1 MGLSDSRVSAVI
13 AVTDMARAKDF
24 YENKLG
30 LVGGQDQPD
39 GGVRYPC
46 GDTELHVYPSQYAG
60 GSGATIA
67 GWTVDDIDAAVDE
80 LTAKGVAVRRPVEHP
95 TRRASPGRVTSRAR
109 GSRTPTGTSCP
120 SARDSPLTCPEPVEG
135 PALWT
140 YSGTQTRRAWGRTSA
155 TGCRS

>member
-80 LTAKGVAVRRPVEHP
+80 LTAKGVTFEQYDDPFHTDEK
-95 TRRASPGRVTSRAR
+95 GIAR
-109 GSRTPTGTSCP
+109 MGDYTGAWLKDPDGNILSI
-120 SARDSPLTCPEPVEG
+120 
-135 PALWT
+135 
-140 YSGTQTRRAWGRTSA
+140 GTG
-155 TGCRS
+155 

>member
-80 LTAKGVAVRRPVEHP
+80 LTAKGVTFEQYDDPFNTNEK
-95 TRRASPGRVTSRAR
+95 GIAR
-109 GSRTPTGTSCP
+109 MGDFTGAWFKDPDGNILSI
-120 SARDSPLTCPEPVEG
+120 
-135 PALWT
+135 
-140 YSGTQTRRAWGRTSA
+140 GTG
-155 TGCRS
+155 

>member
-60 GSGATIA
+60 GSGATTA

-80 LTAKGVAVRRPVEHP
+80 LTAKGVTFEQYDDPFNTDEK
-95 TRRASPGRVTSRAR
+95 GIAR
-109 GSRTPTGTSCP
+109 MGDFTGAWFKDPDGNILSI
-120 SARDSPLTCPEPVEG
+120 
-135 PALWT
+135 
-140 YSGTQTRRAWGRTSA
+140 GTG
-155 TGCRS
+155 

>member
-1 MGLSDSRVSAVI
+1 
-13 AVTDMARAKDF
+13 MARAKDL

-46 GDTELHVYPSQYAG
+46 GDTELHAYPSQYAG

-80 LTAKGVAVRRPVEHP
+80 LTVKGVTFEQYDDPFNTDEK
-95 TRRASPGRVTSRAR
+95 GIAR
-109 GSRTPTGTSCP
+109 MGDFTGAWFKDPDGNILSI
-120 SARDSPLTCPEPVEG
+120 
-135 PALWT
+135 
-140 YSGTQTRRAWGRTSA
+140 GTG
-155 TGCRS
+155 

>member
-80 LTAKGVAVRRPVEHP
+80 LTAKGVTFEHYDDP
-95 TRRASPGRVTSRAR
+95 FNTDEKGIAR
-109 GSRTPTGTSCP
+109 MGDFTGAWFKDPDGNILSI
-120 SARDSPLTCPEPVEG
+120 
-135 PALWT
+135 
-140 YSGTQTRRAWGRTSA
+140 GTG
-155 TGCRS
+155 

>member
-1 MGLSDSRVSAVI
+1 MGLSDLRVGAVV
-13 AVTDMARAKDF
+13 AVSDMERAKDF

-80 LTAKGVAVRRPVEHP
+80 LTAKGVTFEQYDDPLNTDEK
-95 TRRASPGRVTSRAR
+95 GIAR
-109 GSRTPTGTSCP
+109 MGDYTGAWFKDPDGNILSI
-120 SARDSPLTCPEPVEG
+120 
-135 PALWT
+135 
-140 YSGTQTRRAWGRTSA
+140 GTG
-155 TGCRS
+155 

>member
-67 GWTVDDIDAAVDE
+67 GWTVDDIDAAVEE
-80 LTAKGVAVRRPVEHP
+80 LTAKGVTFEQYDDPFNTDER
-95 TRRASPGRVTSRAR
+95 GIAR
-109 GSRTPTGTSCP
+109 MGDFTGAWFKDPDGNILSI
-120 SARDSPLTCPEPVEG
+120 
-135 PALWT
+135 
-140 YSGTQTRRAWGRTSA
+140 GTG
-155 TGCRS
+155 

>member
-67 GWTVDDIDAAVDE
+67 GWTVDDIDAGVDE
-80 LTAKGVAVRRPVEHP
+80 LTAKGVTFEQYDDPLNTDEK
-95 TRRASPGRVTSRAR
+95 GIAR
-109 GSRTPTGTSCP
+109 MGDFTGAWFKDPDGNILSI
-120 SARDSPLTCPEPVEG
+120 
-135 PALWT
+135 
-140 YSGTQTRRAWGRTSA
+140 GTG
-155 TGCRS
+155 

>member
-1 MGLSDSRVSAVI
+1 MGLSDSRVTAVI

-30 LVGGQDQPD
+30 LVGGRDQPD

-80 LTAKGVAVRRPVEHP
+80 LTAKGVTFEQYDDPLNTDEK
-95 TRRASPGRVTSRAR
+95 GIAR
-109 GSRTPTGTSCP
+109 MGDFTGAWFKDPDGNILSI
-120 SARDSPLTCPEPVEG
+120 
-135 PALWT
+135 
-140 YSGTQTRRAWGRTSA
+140 GTG
-155 TGCRS
+155 

>member
-39 GGVRYPC
+39 GGVRYRC

-80 LTAKGVAVRRPVEHP
+80 LTAKGVTFEQYDEPLNTDEK
-95 TRRASPGRVTSRAR
+95 GIAR
-109 GSRTPTGTSCP
+109 MGDFTGAWFKDPDGNILSI
-120 SARDSPLTCPEPVEG
+120 
-135 PALWT
+135 
-140 YSGTQTRRAWGRTSA
+140 GTG
-155 TGCRS
+155 

>member
-80 LTAKGVAVRRPVEHP
+80 LSAKGVTFEQYSEPLNTDEK
-95 TRRASPGRVTSRAR
+95 GIAR
-109 GSRTPTGTSCP
+109 MGDFTGAWFKDPDGNILSI
-120 SARDSPLTCPEPVEG
+120 
-135 PALWT
+135 
-140 YSGTQTRRAWGRTSA
+140 GTG
-155 TGCRS
+155 

>member
-46 GDTELHVYPSQYAG
+46 GGTELHVYPSQYAG

-80 LTAKGVAVRRPVEHP
+80 LTAKGVTFEQYDDPLNTDEK
-95 TRRASPGRVTSRAR
+95 GIAR
-109 GSRTPTGTSCP
+109 MGDFTGAWFKDPDGNILSI
-120 SARDSPLTCPEPVEG
+120 
-135 PALWT
+135 
-140 YSGTQTRRAWGRTSA
+140 GTG
-155 TGCRS
+155 

>member
-80 LTAKGVAVRRPVEHP
+80 LTAKGVTFEQYGEPLNTNEK
-95 TRRASPGRVTSRAR
+95 GIAR
-109 GSRTPTGTSCP
+109 MGDFTGAWFKDPDGNILSI
-120 SARDSPLTCPEPVEG
+120 
-135 PALWT
+135 
-140 YSGTQTRRAWGRTSA
+140 GTG
-155 TGCRS
+155 

>member
-24 YENKLG
+24 YENTLG

-80 LTAKGVAVRRPVEHP
+80 LTAKGVTFEQYGDPLNTDEK
-95 TRRASPGRVTSRAR
+95 GIAR
-109 GSRTPTGTSCP
+109 MGDFTGAWFKDPDGNILSI
-120 SARDSPLTCPEPVEG
+120 
-135 PALWT
+135 
-140 YSGTQTRRAWGRTSA
+140 GTG
-155 TGCRS
+155 

>member
-80 LTAKGVAVRRPVEHP
+80 LTAKGVTFEQYDDPFNTDEK
-95 TRRASPGRVTSRAR
+95 GIAR
-109 GSRTPTGTSCP
+109 MGDFTGAWFKDPDGNILSI
-120 SARDSPLTCPEPVEG
+120 
-135 PALWT
+135 
-140 YSGTQTRRAWGRTSA
+140 GTG
-155 TGCRS
+155 

>member
-80 LTAKGVAVRRPVEHP
+80 LTAKGVTFEQYDDPFNTDEK
-95 TRRASPGRVTSRAR
+95 GIAR
-109 GSRTPTGTSCP
+109 MGDFTGAWLKDPDGNILSI
-120 SARDSPLTCPEPVEG
+120 
-135 PALWT
+135 
-140 YSGTQTRRAWGRTSA
+140 GTG
-155 TGCRS
+155 

>member
-80 LTAKGVAVRRPVEHP
+80 LTAKGVTFEHYDDP
-95 TRRASPGRVTSRAR
+95 LNTDEKGIAR
-109 GSRTPTGTSCP
+109 MGDYTGAWFKDPDGNILSI
-120 SARDSPLTCPEPVEG
+120 
-135 PALWT
+135 
-140 YSGTQTRRAWGRTSA
+140 GTG
-155 TGCRS
+155 

>member
-1 MGLSDSRVSAVI
+1 MGLSDNRVSAVI

-60 GSGATIA
+60 GSGATMA

-80 LTAKGVAVRRPVEHP
+80 LTAKGVPFEQYGEP
-95 TRRASPGRVTSRAR
+95 LNTDEKGIAR
-109 GSRTPTGTSCP
+109 MGDFTGAWFKDPDGNILSI
-120 SARDSPLTCPEPVEG
+120 
-135 PALWT
+135 
-140 YSGTQTRRAWGRTSA
+140 GTG
-155 TGCRS
+155 